1 MRGTSLGWGNCPKCN
16 KDFVPATE
24 ECKCLICRKEIAKVI
39 ETPISVK
46 RTYTTQ
52 MLLRVLFWLQKQV
65 TVLHLFL
72 YRTVK
77 RLSQ

>member
-24 ECKCLICRKEIAKVI
+24 ECKCLICRKEITKVIQPPKVI
-39 ETPISVK
+39 E
-46 RTYTTQ
+46 RTLTVR
-52 MLLRVLFWLQKQV
+52 MLLRILFWLQKQL